1 MRGNPFF
8 EFAIKLWIASA
19 LRFSQWQENKFYR
32 VEFMDCFAKPSND
45 TIEKFIYKARKKEM
59 INNLKFLKI
68 EFNSLKFLSGYFE
81 I

>member
-1 MRGNPFF
+1 
-8 EFAIKLWIASA
+8 
-19 LRFSQWQENKFYR
+19 
-32 VEFMDCFAKPSND
+32 MDCFAKPSND